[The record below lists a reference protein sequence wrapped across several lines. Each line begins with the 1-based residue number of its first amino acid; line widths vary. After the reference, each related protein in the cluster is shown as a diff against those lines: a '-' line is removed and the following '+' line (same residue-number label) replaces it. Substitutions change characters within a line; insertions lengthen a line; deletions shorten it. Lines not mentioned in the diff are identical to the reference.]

1 MRTTTA
7 VVRYV
12 LSNTDVSFQY
22 LYNQL
27 AVSSLPTSKVP
38 AIMATLNGIPPKN
51 IIRPAILNQAATP
64 AMARAVN
71 KVSSPNHIVVLF
83 IVYSVCLYNYLVNNI
98 VYKYTHD
105 PYRKFTFKCS

>member
-27 AVSSLPTSKVP
+27 AVSSLPTSKTP

-51 IIRPAILNQAATP
+51 IISPAILNHAATP
-64 AMARAVN
+64 AIASAVN
-71 KVSSPNHIVVLF
+71 NVSKPNSIVSLF
-83 IVYSVCLYNYLVNNI
+83 IA
-98 VYKYTHD
+98 
-105 PYRKFTFKCS
+105 F